1 MIKIQENKFSEI
13 ALDALTALNKYKLTN
28 FKPIIIREKKVGWIN
43 NKNQELLSKNS
54 FLFANKKQNIIE
66 LKLSDAEHF
75 FQKMY
80 TELVSKNLVRTD
92 VNEKCPVF
100 ETNSLEPLI
109 NFDYSLKFGEKKMF
123 DVQRSI
129 LGFFGLPAYG
139 VHLNGWKVKKKE
151 NFFLLAKR
159 SKKILKFPGLYD
171 NLVGGGLTSNLSI
184 EENLAKEAYEEAGI
198 IKSRI
203 KKAKPGS
210 AISYIHTNQRFF
222 SPSVIFTY
230 DLELIDEEEFR
241 NTDGEIESFRYFG
254 TNEVFQ
260 LAEKK
265 LIKPN
270 CFIPIIDFLVRK
282 KIKVFS
288 ENALKEIK
296 KFLM

>member
-1 MIKIQENKFSEI
+1 
-13 ALDALTALNKYKLTN
+13 
-28 FKPIIIREKKVGWIN
+28 
-43 NKNQELLSKNS
+43 
-54 FLFANKKQNIIE
+54 
-66 LKLSDAEHF
+66 
-75 FQKMY
+75 
-80 TELVSKNLVRTD
+80 
-92 VNEKCPVF
+92 
-100 ETNSLEPLI
+100 
-109 NFDYSLKFGEKKMF
+109 
-123 DVQRSI
+123 
-129 LGFFGLPAYG
+129 
-139 VHLNGWKVKKKE
+139 
-151 NFFLLAKR
+151 
-159 SKKILKFPGLYD
+159 
-171 NLVGGGLTSNLSI
+171 
-184 EENLAKEAYEEAGI
+184 
-198 IKSRI
+198 
-203 KKAKPGS
+203 
-210 AISYIHTNQRFF
+210 NQRFF